1 MYSLLAV
8 EDSPD
13 FQIMIQRV
21 LSGPSFRLK
30 CVGTASDAI
39 EALGRESF
47 DLVLLDIVLPD
58 GDGFRV
64 CTHMQKE
71 ERMRGTPV
79 FFLTGKNDVYDK
91 VLAFSLGADDYI
103 VKPFDPLELKARI
116 EAKLAKKKSKES
128 DPGAFPDT
136 FKDSFRKGRLK
147 INLGFQKAFVLDDD
161 GKENDLR
168 LTPAEFKLLH
178 YLIRNE
184 GKLCSR
190 SQLLSAIWGQDVHVL
205 DHNVY
210 THICALRRKL
220 ADQAEY
226 IESVPRLGYRF
237 LVR

>member
-1 MYSLLAV
+1 MYSLLVV

-13 FQIMIQRV
+13 FQTMIQRV
-21 LSGPSFRLK
+21 LDGPSFRLK
-30 CVGTASDAI
+30 CVETATDAI
-39 EALGRESF
+39 NVLGRESF

-58 GDGFRV
+58 GDGYRV

-71 ERMRGTPV
+71 ERMRNTPV
-79 FFLTGKNDVYDK
+79 FFLTGKTDVYDK

-116 EAKLAKKKSKES
+116 EAKLSKKKIKES
-128 DPGAFPDT
+128 DAEAFTET
-136 FKDSFRKGRLK
+136 FRRGRLK

>member
-1 MYSLLAV
+1 MYSLLVV

-13 FQIMIQRV
+13 FQTMIQRV
-21 LSGPSFRLK
+21 LDGPSFRLK
-30 CVGTASDAI
+30 CVETATDAI
-39 EALGRESF
+39 NVLGRESF

-58 GDGFRV
+58 GDGYRV

-71 ERMRGTPV
+71 ERMRNTPV
-79 FFLTGKNDVYDK
+79 FFLTGKTDVYDK

-116 EAKLAKKKSKES
+116 EAKLSKKKIKES
-128 DPGAFPDT
+128 DAEAFTET
-136 FKDSFRKGRLK
+136 FRRGRLK

-220 ADQAEY
+220 ADQSEY

>member
-1 MYSLLAV
+1 MYSLLVV
-8 EDSPD
+8 EDAPD

-21 LSGPSFRLK
+21 LSGPGFRLK
-30 CVGTASDAI
+30 CVETAAAAI
-39 EALGRESF
+39 EELDREIF
-47 DLVLLDIVLPD
+47 DLVLLDIILPD
-58 GDGFRV
+58 GEGYRV
-64 CTHMQKE
+64 CTRMQSE
-71 ERMRGTPV
+71 ERTRNTPV
-79 FFLTGKNDVYDK
+79 FFLTGKTDVDDK
-91 VLAFSLGADDYI
+91 IRAFSLGADDYI

-116 EAKLAKKKSKES
+116 EAKLAKKKI
-128 DPGAFPDT
+128 
-136 FKDSFRKGRLK
+136 KDSTEDTFRKGKLK
-147 INLGFQKAFVLDDD
+147 IDLGFQKAFQVGED

-190 SQLLSAIWGQDVHVL
+190 SQLLSAIWGKEVHVL

-220 ADQAEY
+220 ADRAEY

-237 LVR
+237 VVR

>member
-1 MYSLLAV
+1 MYSLLVV

-13 FQIMIQRV
+13 FQMMIQRV
-21 LSGPSFRLK
+21 LNGPSFRLK
-30 CVGTASDAI
+30 CVETATDAI
-39 EALGRESF
+39 NVLGRESF

-58 GDGFRV
+58 GDGYRV

-71 ERMRGTPV
+71 ERMRNTPV
-79 FFLTGKNDVYDK
+79 FFLTGKTDVYDK

-116 EAKLAKKKSKES
+116 EAKLNKKKI
-128 DPGAFPDT
+128 
-136 FKDSFRKGRLK
+136 KDSDAEAFTETFRRGRLK

-220 ADQAEY
+220 ADQSEY